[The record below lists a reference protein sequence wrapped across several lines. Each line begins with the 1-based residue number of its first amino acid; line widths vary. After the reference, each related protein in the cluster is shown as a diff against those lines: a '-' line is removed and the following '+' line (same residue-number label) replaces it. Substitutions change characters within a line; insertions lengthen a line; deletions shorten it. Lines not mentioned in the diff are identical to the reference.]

1 MNIKKE
7 KKKKIRVFFTMDSD
21 IYDMFENHIDKNLLE
36 QSKVIE
42 KLIEDFLKNNIN
54 NGTNI

>member
-7 KKKKIRVFFTMDSD
+7 KKKKIRVFFTMGTEL
-21 IYDMFENHIDKNLLE
+21 YENFKKHIDNNLLD

-42 KLIEDFLKNNIN
+42 KLIEEYLKNNQPVI
-54 NGTNI
+54 